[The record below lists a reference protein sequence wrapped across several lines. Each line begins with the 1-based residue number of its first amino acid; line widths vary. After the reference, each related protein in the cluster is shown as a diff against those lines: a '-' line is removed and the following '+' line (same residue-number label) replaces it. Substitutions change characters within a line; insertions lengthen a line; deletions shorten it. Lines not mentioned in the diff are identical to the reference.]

1 MMSLMINSKSA
12 LSTEVVTDKDS
23 VKISIAVGSINL
35 SVKKYE
41 INLYTHTGKYEK

>member
-12 LSTEVVTDKDS
+12 LSTEVVTDS
-23 VKISIAVGSINL
+23 VKISIAVGSISL